1 MAADAAPLA
10 GRGAVVTGASRGIG
24 LAVAR
29 MLAEHGVR
37 VVMTARGAASLEAA
51 AAAIGGHA
59 VTADVADATSVGA
72 LAAATREHLDGAP
85 DIVVNAACAFELAPL
100 SEAEPARFERMIAV
114 NLTGPF
120 LVIRAFLPAMLERGS
135 GHVLTLGSIAGR
147 QAFPMNGAYSASKFG
162 VRGLHA
168 VLDAELRGTGVRSS
182 FIEPAATDTSLWDA
196 IDRESN
202 PGLPP
207 RDEMLSAP
215 AVADAVMYALTRAP
229 GVGVRSIILERA

>member
-1 MAADAAPLA
+1 MSPDSAGLA
-10 GRGAVVTGASRGIG
+10 GRGALVTGASRGIG

-29 MLAEHGVR
+29 LLAEHGCR
-37 VVMTARGAASLEAA
+37 IVMTSRGSAALARAAADVGGHPVAADVSDAAS
-51 AAAIGGHA
+51 
-59 VTADVADATSVGA
+59 VDT

-85 DIVVNAACAFELAPL
+85 DIVVNAAGAFELAPL
-100 SEAEPARFERMIAV
+100 SETDPARFARLIAV

-135 GHVLTLGSIAGR
+135 GHVLTLGSVAGR

-182 FIEPAATDTSLWDA
+182 FIEPAATDTSLWDS

-202 PGLPP
+202 PGLPA
-207 RDEMLSAP
+207 RDAMLPAA
-215 AVADAVMYALTRAP
+215 AVADAVVFALTRSP
-229 GVGVRSIILERA
+229 GVGVRSIILEKA